1 MARGAEGYAVIAV
14 LGLAAVIALLAAGS
28 LYESLF
34 GRLLAGTRLYHQ
46 RAWALSDLGTATAF
60 AGLGQSPPPG
70 DYTAEQ
76 QPLDSA
82 DEHVVVSLRSVGAD
96 ALPAGFSAGRFV
108 MHRYEIE
115 AAGHSRRNAQA
126 VQVQGVSR
134 VLPAPMAE
142 AP

>member
-1 MARGAEGYAVIAV
+1 VIAV

-46 RAWALSDLGTATAF
+46 RAWALSDLGTSRAF
-60 AGLGQSPPPG
+60 AGLGQSPPPD
-70 DYTAEQ
+70 DYSVEQ
-76 QPLDSA
+76 QPLA
-82 DEHVVVSLRSVGAD
+82 GMDEHVVVSLRSVGVD

-108 MHRYEIE
+108 MQRYEIE
-115 AAGHSRRNAQA
+115 AVGHSLRDAQA

-134 VLPAPMAE
+134 VLPATMAE
-142 AP
+142 TP